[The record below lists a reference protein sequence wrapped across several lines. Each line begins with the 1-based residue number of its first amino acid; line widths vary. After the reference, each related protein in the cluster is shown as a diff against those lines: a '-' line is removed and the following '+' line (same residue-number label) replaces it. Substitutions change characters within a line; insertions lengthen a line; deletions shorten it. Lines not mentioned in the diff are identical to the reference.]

1 MTCFHTRTNIGTF
14 SGRPQPSCAS
24 GAIAW
29 WGRTSSRRGTCCQ
42 RLPGRTW
49 GEPVEIGSIIAS
61 IIFQCLEKVRSV
73 DVMIKNQQQFFHH
86 AGCHW
91 RAGSKAKPQ
100 TCECRLHGLEGFSL
114 QRVRFPRTRHLSRDR
129 SFKEFVLNNILSFQ
143 HCFLSQYFCRTST
156 YLVSS
161 RLADTVGLPPVLGH
175 LVVDQRD
182 DVRSHRRPVNEPL
195 E

>member
-1 MTCFHTRTNIGTF
+1 MLGKGQVCRRYDQESTTVFSSEQFAIGE
-14 SGRPQPSCAS
+14 QA
-24 GAIAW
+24 
-29 WGRTSSRRGTCCQ
+29 
-42 RLPGRTW
+42 
-49 GEPVEIGSIIAS
+49 
-61 IIFQCLEKVRSV
+61 
-73 DVMIKNQQQFFHH
+73 
-86 AGCHW
+86 
-91 RAGSKAKPQ
+91 AKPQ

-129 SFKEFVLNNILSFQ
+129 SFKEFVLNNILVISAVL
-143 HCFLSQYFCRTST
+143 LSQYFCRTRT

-182 DVRSHRRPVNEPL
+182 NVRSHRRPVNEPL

>member
-1 MTCFHTRTNIGTF
+1 MTCFNTRTNIGTF

-49 GEPVEIGSIIAS
+49 GEQLEIGSLIALIS
-61 IIFQCLEKVRSV
+61 FQYLEKVRSV

-100 TCECRLHGLEGFSL
+100 TCGCRLHGLEGFSL
-114 QRVRFPRTRHLSRDR
+114 QRVRFPRTRHLSRGR
-129 SFKEFVLNNILSFQ
+129 SLNNLLIISALGTCLGIDLSKSLFWTTYSAYQ
-143 HCFLSQYFCRTST
+143 QCFWVNIFVEQEH
-156 YLVSS
+156 
-161 RLADTVGLPPVLGH
+161 DTWCPAGSLT
-175 LVVDQRD
+175 Q
-182 DVRSHRRPVNEPL
+182 
-195 E
+195 